1 MKNLRSILAALVV
14 LIMATA
20 AHAQQ
25 AATLSATVPFNFV
38 VGDRTYPAGDYLFRN
53 SGSLI
58 KITNP
63 EQGKTEMTLSNA
75 CESLRPSTDSRLVFD
90 RMGGYFF
97 LRKIWV
103 AGESHGRELP
113 RTRTEIRLAQ
123 NHEKQ
128 ESVIVAANISR

>member
-1 MKNLRSILAALVV
+1 MKNLRSILAALAV
-14 LIMATA
+14 LIMAAA

-25 AATLSATVPFNFV
+25 ATLSATVPFNFV

-53 SGSLI
+53 SEPVL

-63 EQGKTEMTLSNA
+63 EQGKTEMTLSHA
-75 CESLRPSTDSRLVFD
+75 CESLRPSADSRLVFD

-97 LRKIWV
+97 LRQIWV
-103 AGESHGRELP
+103 AGNSDGRELP

-128 ESVIVAANISR
+128 EAVIVAANISR

>member
-1 MKNLRSILAALVV
+1 MKNLRSILAALAV
-14 LIMATA
+14 LIMAAA

-25 AATLSATVPFNFV
+25 ATLSATVPFNFV

-53 SGSLI
+53 SESLL

-63 EQGKTEMTLSNA
+63 ERGKTEMTLSDA
-75 CESLRPSTDSRLVFD
+75 CESLRPSADSRLVFD
-90 RMGGYFF
+90 RIGGYLF
-97 LRKIWV
+97 LRQIWV
-103 AGESHGRELP
+103 AGNSHGRELP

-128 ESVIVAANISR
+128 EPVIVAANISR

>member
-1 MKNLRSILAALVV
+1 
-14 LIMATA
+14 MATA
-20 AHAQQ
+20 AHGQQ

-38 VGDRTYPAGDYLFRN
+38 VGDRTYPAGEYLFRN
-53 SGSLI
+53 SESVL

-63 EQGKTEMTLSNA
+63 EQGKTEMTLSHA
-75 CESLRPSTDSRLVFD
+75 CESLRPSANSRLVFD

-97 LRKIWV
+97 LRQIWV
-103 AGESHGRELP
+103 AGDFHGRELP

-128 ESVIVAANISR
+128 EAVIVAANISR